1 MEATHSSSDD
11 ALDTRNILGPMFNF
25 GEDILFLGTIKRM
38 VHCKNII
45 AKNSILLGELR
56 LHNYYNA
63 VDCN

>member
-38 VHCKNII
+38 VHCKNIF
-45 AKNSILLGELR
+45 AKNSILLGEL
-56 LHNYYNA
+56 
-63 VDCN
+63 